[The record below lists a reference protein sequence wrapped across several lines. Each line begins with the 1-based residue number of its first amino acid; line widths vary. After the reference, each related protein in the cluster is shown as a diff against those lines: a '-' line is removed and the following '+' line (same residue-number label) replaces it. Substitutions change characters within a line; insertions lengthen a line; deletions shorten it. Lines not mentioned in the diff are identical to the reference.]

1 MKVIR
6 RIEEIVEITR
16 KIKADGYSLG
26 MVPTMGCLH
35 EGHKSLIKKA
45 VDNNDKV
52 VVSVFVNPTQF
63 GPDEDYESYP
73 RTLEADAK
81 LCEEIGADYIFHPEP
96 EEMYPEGYSTF
107 VVPSEKMTNI
117 LCGITRPGHFR
128 GVCTVLTKLFNII
141 RPDRAYFGEKDIQ
154 QLAIVKRMVTDFN
167 FGIDIIACPIVREED
182 GLAMSSRNT
191 YLSADERKAAL
202 CLSKAIFEGEKM
214 AKEGSSVKEVLEK
227 MKEIISS
234 EKLAKIDYISAVDL
248 ETIEDV
254 DEFRVN
260 REYTVNIDS
269 ISMMT
274 KILNQLGVS
283 LQFKGEK
290 ERRSYTYKGQRFD
303 IDIWDKNTYPDPYME
318 IEFSNQSK
326 IDEIIDDL
334 GVDRANVTNKSITEL
349 REDL

>member
-167 FGIDIIACPIVREED
+167 FGIDIIACPIVREDD
-182 GLAMSSRNT
+182 GLAKSSRNT
-191 YLSADERKAAL
+191 YLNAEERQAATVL
-202 CLSKAIFEGEKM
+202 RRSILEGKKLIDSGVLI
-214 AKEGSSVKEVLEK
+214 KEDVLKTIKSVIE
-227 MKEIISS
+227 S
-234 EKLAKIDYISAVDL
+234 EKLARIDYV
-248 ETIEDV
+248 
-254 DEFRVN
+254 
-260 REYTVNIDS
+260 
-269 ISMMT
+269 
-274 KILNQLGVS
+274 
-283 LQFKGEK
+283 
-290 ERRSYTYKGQRFD
+290 
-303 IDIWDKNTYPDPYME
+303 
-318 IEFSNQSK
+318 
-326 IDEIIDDL
+326 EIIDFDTFDQVDL
-334 GVDRANVTNKSITEL
+334 IKDNTLIAMAVYIGKTRLIDNMIINL
-349 REDL
+349 

>member
-81 LCEEIGADYIFHPEP
+81 LCDEIGADYIFHPEP

-167 FGIDIIACPIVREED
+167 FGIDIIACPIVREDD
-182 GLAMSSRNT
+182 GLAKSSRNT
-191 YLSADERKAAL
+191 YLNAEERQAATVL
-202 CLSKAIFEGEKM
+202 RRSILEGKKLIDSGVLI
-214 AKEGSSVKEVLEK
+214 KEDVLKTIKSVIE
-227 MKEIISS
+227 S
-234 EKLAKIDYISAVDL
+234 EKLARIDYV
-248 ETIEDV
+248 
-254 DEFRVN
+254 
-260 REYTVNIDS
+260 
-269 ISMMT
+269 
-274 KILNQLGVS
+274 
-283 LQFKGEK
+283 
-290 ERRSYTYKGQRFD
+290 
-303 IDIWDKNTYPDPYME
+303 
-318 IEFSNQSK
+318 
-326 IDEIIDDL
+326 EIIDFDTFDQVDL
-334 GVDRANVTNKSITEL
+334 IKDNTLIAMAVYIGKTRLIDNMIINL
-349 REDL
+349 

>member
-63 GPDEDYESYP
+63 GPDEDYDSYP

-167 FGIDIIACPIVREED
+167 FGIDIIACPIVREDD
-182 GLAMSSRNT
+182 GLAKSSRNT
-191 YLSADERKAAL
+191 YLNAEERQAATVL
-202 CLSKAIFEGEKM
+202 RRSILEGKKLIDSGVLI
-214 AKEGSSVKEVLEK
+214 KEDVLKTIKSVIE
-227 MKEIISS
+227 S
-234 EKLAKIDYISAVDL
+234 EKLARIDYV
-248 ETIEDV
+248 
-254 DEFRVN
+254 
-260 REYTVNIDS
+260 
-269 ISMMT
+269 
-274 KILNQLGVS
+274 
-283 LQFKGEK
+283 
-290 ERRSYTYKGQRFD
+290 
-303 IDIWDKNTYPDPYME
+303 
-318 IEFSNQSK
+318 
-326 IDEIIDDL
+326 EIIDFDTFDQVDL
-334 GVDRANVTNKSITEL
+334 IKDNTLIAMAVYIGKTRLIDNMIINL
-349 REDL
+349 

>member
-167 FGIDIIACPIVREED
+167 FGIDIIACPIVREDD
-182 GLAMSSRNT
+182 GLAKSSRNT
-191 YLSADERKAAL
+191 YLNAEERQAATVL
-202 CLSKAIFEGEKM
+202 RRSILEGKKLIDSGVLI
-214 AKEGSSVKEVLEK
+214 KEEVLKTIKSVIE
-227 MKEIISS
+227 S
-234 EKLAKIDYISAVDL
+234 EKLARIDYV
-248 ETIEDV
+248 
-254 DEFRVN
+254 
-260 REYTVNIDS
+260 
-269 ISMMT
+269 
-274 KILNQLGVS
+274 
-283 LQFKGEK
+283 
-290 ERRSYTYKGQRFD
+290 
-303 IDIWDKNTYPDPYME
+303 
-318 IEFSNQSK
+318 
-326 IDEIIDDL
+326 EIIDFDTFDQVDL
-334 GVDRANVTNKSITEL
+334 IKDNTLIAMAVYIGKTRLIDNMIINL
-349 REDL
+349 

>member
-117 LCGITRPGHFR
+117 LCGITRPCHFR

-167 FGIDIIACPIVREED
+167 FGIDIIACPIVREDD
-182 GLAMSSRNT
+182 GLAKSSRNT
-191 YLSADERKAAL
+191 YLNAEERQAATVL
-202 CLSKAIFEGEKM
+202 RRSILEGKKLIDSGVLI
-214 AKEGSSVKEVLEK
+214 KEDVLKTIKSVIE
-227 MKEIISS
+227 S
-234 EKLAKIDYISAVDL
+234 EKLARIDYV
-248 ETIEDV
+248 
-254 DEFRVN
+254 
-260 REYTVNIDS
+260 
-269 ISMMT
+269 
-274 KILNQLGVS
+274 
-283 LQFKGEK
+283 
-290 ERRSYTYKGQRFD
+290 
-303 IDIWDKNTYPDPYME
+303 
-318 IEFSNQSK
+318 
-326 IDEIIDDL
+326 EIIDFDTFDQVDL
-334 GVDRANVTNKSITEL
+334 IKDNTLIAMAVYIGKTRLIDNMIINL
-349 REDL
+349 

>member
-167 FGIDIIACPIVREED
+167 FGIDIIACPIVREDD
-182 GLAMSSRNT
+182 GLAKSSRNT
-191 YLSADERKAAL
+191 YLNAEERQAATVL
-202 CLSKAIFEGEKM
+202 RRSILEGKKLIDSGVLI
-214 AKEGSSVKEVLEK
+214 KEDVLKTIKSVIE
-227 MKEIISS
+227 S
-234 EKLAKIDYISAVDL
+234 EKLARIDYV
-248 ETIEDV
+248 
-254 DEFRVN
+254 
-260 REYTVNIDS
+260 
-269 ISMMT
+269 
-274 KILNQLGVS
+274 
-283 LQFKGEK
+283 
-290 ERRSYTYKGQRFD
+290 
-303 IDIWDKNTYPDPYME
+303 
-318 IEFSNQSK
+318 
-326 IDEIIDDL
+326 EIIDFDTFDQVDL
-334 GVDRANVTNKSITEL
+334 IKDNTLIAMAVYIGKTRLIDSMIIN
-349 REDL
+349 

>member
-141 RPDRAYFGEKDIQ
+141 IPDRAYFGEKDIQ

-167 FGIDIIACPIVREED
+167 FGIDIIACPIVREDD
-182 GLAMSSRNT
+182 GLAKSSRNT
-191 YLSADERKAAL
+191 YLNAEERQAATVL
-202 CLSKAIFEGEKM
+202 RRSILEGKKLIDSGVLI
-214 AKEGSSVKEVLEK
+214 KEDVLKTIKSVIE
-227 MKEIISS
+227 S
-234 EKLAKIDYISAVDL
+234 EKLARIDYV
-248 ETIEDV
+248 
-254 DEFRVN
+254 
-260 REYTVNIDS
+260 
-269 ISMMT
+269 
-274 KILNQLGVS
+274 
-283 LQFKGEK
+283 
-290 ERRSYTYKGQRFD
+290 
-303 IDIWDKNTYPDPYME
+303 
-318 IEFSNQSK
+318 
-326 IDEIIDDL
+326 EIIDFDTFDQVDL
-334 GVDRANVTNKSITEL
+334 IKDNTLIAMAVYIGKTRLIDNMIINL
-349 REDL
+349 

>member
-167 FGIDIIACPIVREED
+167 FGIDIIACPIVREDD
-182 GLAMSSRNT
+182 GLAKSSRNT
-191 YLSADERKAAL
+191 YLNAEERQAATVL
-202 CLSKAIFEGEKM
+202 RRSILEGKKLIDSGVLI
-214 AKEGSSVKEVLEK
+214 KEDVLKTIKSVIE
-227 MKEIISS
+227 S
-234 EKLAKIDYISAVDL
+234 EKLARIDYV
-248 ETIEDV
+248 
-254 DEFRVN
+254 
-260 REYTVNIDS
+260 
-269 ISMMT
+269 
-274 KILNQLGVS
+274 
-283 LQFKGEK
+283 
-290 ERRSYTYKGQRFD
+290 
-303 IDIWDKNTYPDPYME
+303 
-318 IEFSNQSK
+318 
-326 IDEIIDDL
+326 EIIDFDTFDQVDL
-334 GVDRANVTNKSITEL
+334 IKDNTLIAMAVYIGKTRSVSYTHLTLPTKRIV
-349 REDL
+349 

>member
-63 GPDEDYESYP
+63 GPDEDYDSYP

-167 FGIDIIACPIVREED
+167 FGIDIIACPIVRED
-182 GLAMSSRNT
+182 NGLAKSSRNT
-191 YLSADERKAAL
+191 YLNAEERQAATVL
-202 CLSKAIFEGEKM
+202 RRSILEGKKLIDSGVLI
-214 AKEGSSVKEVLEK
+214 KEDVLKTIKSVIE
-227 MKEIISS
+227 S
-234 EKLAKIDYISAVDL
+234 EKLARIDYV
-248 ETIEDV
+248 
-254 DEFRVN
+254 
-260 REYTVNIDS
+260 
-269 ISMMT
+269 
-274 KILNQLGVS
+274 
-283 LQFKGEK
+283 
-290 ERRSYTYKGQRFD
+290 
-303 IDIWDKNTYPDPYME
+303 
-318 IEFSNQSK
+318 
-326 IDEIIDDL
+326 EIIDFDTFDQVDL
-334 GVDRANVTNKSITEL
+334 IKDNTLIAMAVYIGKTRLIDNMIINL
-349 REDL
+349 